1 MIGIQILPVL
11 SVFKIVST
19 VHVALPKLPINYGNY
34 EADNR
39 QEEHTVII
47 YVLWTLRY
55 IPILLHG
62 PPLCLT
68 HAYSEMHKRTYSLL
82 LLRYLTYLFPCP
94 RFCTNMEQNWTVF
107 RPRTRCFLDAKY
119 FITRRPSGSTNQ
131 IDPYCIV
138 STSELIEWQWQ
149 WFWGSRD
156 LVQDLRS
163 LKHWLLQ
170 N

>member
-1 MIGIQILPVL
+1 MEIM
-11 SVFKIVST
+11 
-19 VHVALPKLPINYGNY
+19 

-94 RFCTNMEQNWTVF
+94 KFCTTMEQNWIVF
-107 RPRTRCFLDAKY
+107 RLWTQSPSARWEIFMEQELRFGPNGRLSSLYSFKIFWPMKPPYTFNMFLINVANFY
-119 FITRRPSGSTNQ
+119 
-131 IDPYCIV
+131 V
-138 STSELIEWQWQ
+138 SKTYKFYKNI
-149 WFWGSRD
+149 
-156 LVQDLRS
+156 
-163 LKHWLLQ
+163 
-170 N
+170 